1 LRSERGAG
9 VVSVDEALSVEEVDD
24 ELFALLSVELLEEP
38 LFRLLDDDEEV
49 DDVPL
54 PRELLPALLLLLIE
68 FEFASAGE
76 VDDVAAGEPVED
88 EEPSDDDDEDWAQAT
103 PITAAMAAEAAV
115 TTSLVWKLR
124 M

>member
-1 LRSERGAG
+1 
-9 VVSVDEALSVEEVDD
+9 VSVDEALSVEEVDD

>member
-9 VVSVDEALSVEEVDD
+9 VLFVDEALSVDEVDG
-24 ELFALLSVELLEEP
+24 ELALLSVELL
-38 LFRLLDDDEEV
+38 FMLLDEDEV
-49 DDVPL
+49 DDVDDAPL
-54 PRELLPALLLLLIE
+54 FSELLPALSLLFRL

-76 VDDVAAGEPVED
+76 VEVDVAAGEPVD
-88 EEPSDDDDEDWAQAT
+88 DDEPSEDDDEDWAQAT
-103 PITAAMAAEAAV
+103 PMTAARAAEAAV